1 MLFLVYFRY
10 ELQSNN
16 TMKSLRFFFVKY
28 KLKQKTGHRPSSYL
42 FIVQKCL
49 RMCVGSV
56 LSIFI
61 YFDAWTNKHKHT
73 QFSTTKS
80 MLGGNKFRRRV
91 SCGITRCA
99 RNQYKYDDD
108 DEMHIY
114 AKVRTYGSPCIFRMP
129 FSRSRSSYAHTH
141 TPRDRASQTQTHFT
155 FRRGSFGVC
164 LFVICVCVLLS
175 ICGQQQQ
182 RHNLLL
188 FKRPRRAHIYA
199 WMIVRAIISAIAHSY
214 VSRLFGHIYMHF
226 DRAE

>member
-28 KLKQKTGHRPSSYL
+28 KLKQETGHRPSSYL

-141 TPRDRASQTQTHFT
+141 THTK
-155 FRRGSFGVC
+155 GSCKSNTNTLYLSPWVSRCVFVC
-164 LFVICVCVLLS
+164 HMCVCAAK
-175 ICGQQQQ
+175 
-182 RHNLLL
+182 HMWT
-188 FKRPRRAHIYA
+188 ATA
-199 WMIVRAIISAIAHSY
+199 TT
-214 VSRLFGHIYMHF
+214 
-226 DRAE
+226 